1 MIADFKSPDAEKLK
15 TITGADLDI
24 IKDNLLFR
32 AKTGKPLL
40 IRIPLINGFN
50 NGKENA
56 ILFAEFFEKLKLE
69 SGNENLYFEILTYH
83 EYGKEKY
90 EKSSKEYKVENGFV
104 TPEDVKILATEI
116 KNKNLKL
123 IHT

>member
-1 MIADFKSPDAEKLK
+1 MIADFKSPDAEKLEA
-15 TITGADLDI
+15 ITGADLEI
-24 IKDNLLFR
+24 IKENLLFR

-50 NGKENA
+50 NGKGNA
-56 ILFAEFFEKLKLE
+56 VLFAEFFEKLKLE
-69 SGNENLYFEILTYH
+69 RGNENLYFEILTYH

-90 EKSSKEYKVENGFV
+90 EKSGKEYKVENGFV

-116 KNKNLKL
+116 KNKSLKL